1 MCYGYLGVENYEL
14 ENPELSSPLKIQFSN
29 PVVTPFDWLK
39 RQVAFYQWDE
49 RRLGNSQL
57 WNSIFLIILRGI
69 KDQYELV
76 PLGGA
81 RWETPNRLV
90 VSTGLTQHA
99 IG

>member
-49 RRLGNSQL
+49 RRLGEFA
-57 WNSIFLIILRGI
+57 IVEFDIL
-69 KDQYELV
+69 K
-76 PLGGA
+76 
-81 RWETPNRLV
+81 
-90 VSTGLTQHA
+90 
-99 IG
+99 